1 VSKVPGGEA
10 APNVL
15 RSEAASKVLRGEALA
30 LLLRTTE
37 PVAPRVLGS
46 GRVLRGEQVG
56 LNAPVALPVP
66 TLGRPTLE
74 LGVEDELVAEP
85 VVEAA
90 PPPPDFA
97 ALEEAARIEGY
108 NRGHE
113 EGYAAGLAAAEA
125 AMAASVEQL
134 ARLAAGVR
142 EQHATFYRAAERQVV
157 DLALQIAQKVVEHEV
172 ENMPDLAVGVI
183 RAALDEMDARTA
195 VRVRVSPD
203 DEELLRRR
211 WAQVVPPGV
220 DAARIEL
227 QADER
232 IQSGGAVIE
241 TTQGQVDAQLE
252 TKLAQLGNALWT
264 FVTDTSSDKADYE
277 DA

>member
-1 VSKVPGGEA
+1 MSSLLRAEA
-10 APNVL
+10 VAVL
-15 RSEAASKVLRGEALA
+15 REGSAATLE
-30 LLLRTTE
+30 
-37 PVAPRVLGS
+37 PRVFGS

-56 LNAPVALPVP
+56 LNPPMPLPVP
-66 TLGRPTLE
+66 VPTSLPALE
-74 LGVEDELVAEP
+74 LEWEPEP
-85 VVEAA
+85 VPEEPAA
-90 PPPPDFA
+90 PNFTE
-97 ALEEAARIEGY
+97 LEEAARVNGY

-125 AMAASVEQL
+125 AMAESVQQL
-134 ARLAAGVR
+134 VRLASAVL
-142 EQHATFYRAAERQVV
+142 EQHAAFYRAAERQVV

-195 VRVRVSPD
+195 VRVRVSPA

-211 WAQVVPPGV
+211 WARVVPPGV
-220 DAARIEL
+220 DAERIEL

-264 FVTDTSSDKADYE
+264 FVTDSTAKPDHAD
-277 DA
+277 A